1 MEKTEIIEKA
11 KILLKEQNINI
22 SDVALEL
29 YVDKTIQ
36 YILNYCNLYEL
47 PDELCYTV
55 IDMVV
60 NACFKAQSNSENG
73 GVSSLSEGGRSV
85 SFLTSANRLAEF
97 QDFDNET
104 KKILN
109 KFKVF
114 YK

>member
-1 MEKTEIIEKA
+1 MIEKI
-11 KILLKEQNINI
+11 KILLDEQNIKV
-22 SDVALEL
+22 SDAALDL

-60 NACFKAQSNSENG
+60 NACFKAQSNSDNIASIE
-73 GVSSLSEGGRSV
+73 EGGRTV
-85 SFLTSANRLAEF
+85 SFINYQGLNVYQYNDEEYRT
-97 QDFDNET
+97 
-104 KKILN
+104 ILN
-109 KFKVF
+109 KFKVP

>member
-22 SDVALEL
+22 SDVALDL
-29 YVDKTIQ
+29 YIDKTIQ

-47 PDELCYTV
+47 PQELYYTV
-55 IDMVV
+55 IEMVV
-60 NACFKAQSNSENG
+60 NACFKAQSNSDNIA
-73 GVSSLSEGGRSV
+73 SIQEGGRTV
-85 SFLTSANRLAEF
+85 SFINY
-97 QDFDNET
+97 QDLNVYKYEDTQF
-104 KKILN
+104 KSILN

>member
-1 MEKTEIIEKA
+1 MEKTEIIEIA

-47 PDELCYTV
+47 PQELYYTV
-55 IDMVV
+55 IDIIV
-60 NACFKAQSNSENG
+60 NSCIKAQCNSSNG

-85 SFLTSANRLAEF
+85 SFLTSANRIAEF